1 MKIDREFLY
10 ELEIC
15 KSRKEIEDVIED
27 VDDDDVRENLS
38 EHYKQIL
45 KFNENENVM
54 SIKNILIYSYRKYCS
69 EN

>member
-10 ELEIC
+10 MLENC
-15 KSRKEIEDVIED
+15 KSREDIEKIIEEC
-27 VDDDDVRENLS
+27 DDDNLHIELE

-45 KFNENENVM
+45 KFNQNETVI
-54 SIKNILIYSYRKYCS
+54 SIKNILIFVYRKYCS

>member
-10 ELEIC
+10 MLENCNSREDVEKIIEECDDDNLHIELE
-15 KSRKEIEDVIED
+15 
-27 VDDDDVRENLS
+27 

-45 KFNENENVM
+45 KFNKNETVT
-54 SIKNILIYSYRKYCS
+54 SIKNILIFVYRKYCS